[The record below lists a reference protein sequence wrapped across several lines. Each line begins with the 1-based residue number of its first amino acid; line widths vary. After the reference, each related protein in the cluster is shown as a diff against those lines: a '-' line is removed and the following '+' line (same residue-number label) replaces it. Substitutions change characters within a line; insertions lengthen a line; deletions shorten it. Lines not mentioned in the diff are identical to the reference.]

1 MKAYKMLGQCFATI
15 KRFDLSILYY
25 GKFLRFAWYLKDID
39 SELAAYDYIG
49 VQYFY
54 MGKLNEARYFH

>member
-49 VQYFY
+49 NYIVFI
-54 MGKLNEARYFH
+54 L